1 MGTEP
6 AAHVVLLASPG
17 AGHVLPMAELAR
29 RVVAHGGGDGGA
41 EFTATLVTYANFS
54 SASHHYS
61 STLASLPPSVS
72 TAVLPEM
79 PLGDL
84 PADARV
90 ETRIFTVVKRAL
102 PHLRDLLRSLLASPA
117 GVAAFVPDLFGA
129 WALEVSA
136 ELGVPGYV
144 FCTTNLTT
152 LHSLVYMPQLDETTA
167 CEFRDLPEPIRLP
180 GCVPLRGADLV
191 DPAQDRSN
199 PAYSLVVEVGRKYLL
214 ADGFVVNTFDAME
227 HDAIAAFSSLSQD
240 GVYPPAYAVGPFV
253 RTCSGSEAADR
264 ICLRWLDEQP
274 DRSVLYVCFGSGGT
288 LSTEQ
293 MAELAAGLE
302 ASRQRFLWMVR
313 FPSDKGDRSASYL
326 GGGRGHGHED
336 SPLGYLPE
344 GFVERTRG
352 TGLAVTEWT
361 PQVEVLNHSAVGG
374 FLSHCGWNSMLEAVA
389 AGVPTLAWPLHAEQ
403 RINAVMLSEQVGL
416 ALRPGAGG
424 KGKDGVV
431 PREEVAAAVTEL
443 MVGEKGAAA
452 RRRARE
458 LRDAAAEAWAPD
470 GPSRKAFEAVAGKWK
485 KAASARA
492 QACALPG

>member
-1 MGTEP
+1 MATEP

-29 RVVAHGGGDGGA
+29 RVVDGA
-41 EFTATLVTYANFS
+41 EFTATLVTYTNFS
-54 SASHHYS
+54 SAGHHYS

-72 TAVLPEM
+72 TAVLPEV

-90 ETRIFTVVKRAL
+90 ETRIFAVVQRAL
-102 PHLRDLLRSLLASPA
+102 PHLRDLLSSLLASSPA
-117 GVAAFVPDLFGA
+117 GVAAFVADILGA
-129 WALEVSA
+129 WALEVST
-136 ELGVPGYV
+136 ELGVPGYI
-144 FCTTNLTT
+144 FCPSNLTA
-152 LHSLVYMPQLDETTA
+152 LHSLLYMPQLDEATA
-167 CEFRDLPEPIRLP
+167 CEFRDLPEPVRLP

-191 DPAQDRSN
+191 EPVQDRTN
-199 PAYSLVVEVGRKYLL
+199 PVYPLVVELGRKYLL

-227 HDAIAAFSSLSQD
+227 HDAIAAFTTLSHN

-253 RTCSGSEAADR
+253 RTCSGSEAAER
-264 ICLRWLDEQP
+264 SCLRWLDEQP
-274 DRSVLYVCFGSGGT
+274 DGSVLYVCFGSGGT
-288 LSTEQ
+288 LSSEQ

-313 FPSDKGDRSASYL
+313 FPSDMDDRSASYL
-326 GGGRGHGHED
+326 GGSQGHGD
-336 SPLGYLPE
+336 SPLSYLPE
-344 GFVERTRG
+344 GFVERTRA

-361 PQVEVLNHSAVGG
+361 PQVEVLNHRAVGG
-374 FLSHCGWNSMLEAVA
+374 FLSHCWWNSTLETVA

-403 RINAVMLSEQVGL
+403 RMNAVMLSEQVGL
-416 ALRPGAGG
+416 ALRLNG
-424 KGKDGVV
+424 KGKYGVLV

-443 MVGEKGAAA
+443 MMGEKGAAA

-470 GPSRKAFEAVAGKWK
+470 GPSRKTFEAVAGKWK

-492 QACALPG
+492 QARRDTLVA